1 MLSMNFSS
9 FWDIFAIPFGY
20 VMQFF
25 SWISG
30 GHYLISLFL
39 FALAIKLVTLPFGIK
54 QQKTQI
60 KGAMLRPKM
69 MMIEKKYAGRTD
81 RVTMQKKQQEM
92 MELQQKEGYSPL
104 SGCLPLLIQFPI
116 LIALYRIIRMPLKY
130 CVGLADSVIV
140 NVYNFLYNPAEAVTK
155 IDKIPQE
162 AHIDMVGKLNED
174 VLRQFIDTD
183 RWADIPKY
191 IDRLPNYNIFG
202 KINLGLNPAFNVDKL
217 EGNKWNLFLLLIPF
231 LCAGLALLTTWLSRK
246 FNDNGLNQQMAQ
258 QQKTS
263 MFLMNIM
270 MPLLQLW
277 IAFQVSGA
285 VGVYWV
291 YTSVLGIVQM
301 LILAKVMP
309 LPKYTDEEIKM
320 MQREMKK
327 NGGPTERTITGTS
340 VDENGKPKSLHY
352 VDDDDEY

>member
-25 SWISG
+25 NKISG

-69 MMIEKKYAGRTD
+69 MMIEKKYAGRND
-81 RVTMQKKQQEM
+81 RVTQQKKQQEM

-130 CVGLADSVIV
+130 CVGLADGVV
-140 NVYNFLYNPAEAVTK
+140 LKLYNALYPDNVVEAFK
-155 IDKIPQE
+155 KIPDA
-162 AHIDMVGKLNED
+162 AHIEMIGQLKEQPD
-174 VLRQFIDTD
+174 VLREI
-183 RWADIPKY
+183 AGIGVEK
-191 IDRLPNYNIFG
+191 LPNYNIFG
-202 KINLGLNPAFNVDKL
+202 KINLGLRPAFNVAEKL
-217 EGNKWNLFLLLIPF
+217 DGNKWNLFLLIIPF
-231 LCAGLALLTTWLSRK
+231 LCGGLALLTTWLSRK
-246 FNDNGLNQQMAQ
+246 LNDNGLNQQMAQ

-263 MFLMNIM
+263 MFLMNIT

-277 IAFQVSGA
+277 IAFGVSGA
-285 VGVYWV
+285 VGIYWV
-291 YTSVLGIVQM
+291 YTSILGIIQILV
-301 LILAKVMP
+301 LAKVMP
-309 LPKYTDEEIKM
+309 LPKYTDEEIRM

-327 NGGPTERTITGTS
+327 NGGPGQRTITGTS

>member
-1 MLSMNFSS
+1 MNFSS

-25 SWISG
+25 NKISG

-69 MMIEKKYAGRTD
+69 MMIEKKYAGRND
-81 RVTMQKKQQEM
+81 RVTLKKKQDEL

-130 CVGLADSVIV
+130 CVGLADSVV
-140 NVYNFLYNPAEAVTK
+140 LTLYNTLYPDNVAEAFK
-155 IDKIPQE
+155 KIPDT
-162 AHIDMVGKLNED
+162 AHIEMIGQ
-174 VLRQFIDTD
+174 LREQPDLLQEIAGIGVD
-183 RWADIPKY
+183 K
-191 IDRLPNYNIFG
+191 LPNYNIFG
-202 KINLGLNPAFNVDKL
+202 KINLGLNPAFNVAEKL
-217 EGNKWNLFLLLIPF
+217 DGNKWNLFLLIIPF

-277 IAFQVSGA
+277 IAFRVSGA

-309 LPKYTDEEIKM
+309 LPKYTDEEIRM

-327 NGGPTERTITGTS
+327 NGGPTDRSITGTS

>member
-25 SWISG
+25 NKISG

-69 MMIEKKYAGRTD
+69 MMIEKKYAGRND
-81 RVTMQKKQQEM
+81 RVTLKKKQDEL

-130 CVGLADSVIV
+130 CVGLADSVV
-140 NVYNFLYNPAEAVTK
+140 LTLYNTLYPDNVAEAFK
-155 IDKIPQE
+155 KIPDT
-162 AHIDMVGKLNED
+162 AHIEMIGQ
-174 VLRQFIDTD
+174 LREQPDLLREIAGIGVD
-183 RWADIPKY
+183 K
-191 IDRLPNYNIFG
+191 LPNYNIFG
-202 KINLGLNPAFNVDKL
+202 KINLGLNPAFNVEGKL
-217 EGNKWNLFLLLIPF
+217 DGNKWNLFLLIIPF

-277 IAFQVSGA
+277 IAFRVSGA

-309 LPKYTDEEIKM
+309 LPKYTDEEIRM

-327 NGGPTERTITGTS
+327 NGGLTDRSITGTS

>member
-25 SWISG
+25 NKISG

-39 FALAIKLVTLPFGIK
+39 FALAIKLITLPFGIK

-69 MMIEKKYAGRTD
+69 MMIEKKYAGRND
-81 RVTMQKKQQEM
+81 RVTQQKKQQEM

-130 CVGLADSVIV
+130 CVGLADEVV
-140 NVYNFLYNPAEAVTK
+140 LKLYNALYPDHVVEAFK
-155 IDKIPQE
+155 KIPDA
-162 AHIDMVGKLNED
+162 AHIEMIGQLKEQPD
-174 VLRQFIDTD
+174 VLKEI
-183 RWADIPKY
+183 AGIGVEK
-191 IDRLPNYNIFG
+191 LPNYNIFG
-202 KINLGLNPAFNVDKL
+202 QINLGLRPAFNVAEKL
-217 EGNKWNLFLLLIPF
+217 DGNKWNLFLLIIPF
-231 LCAGLALLTTWLSRK
+231 LCGGLALLTTWLSRK
-246 FNDNGLNQQMAQ
+246 LNDNGLNQQMAQ

-263 MFLMNIM
+263 MFLMNIT

-277 IAFQVSGA
+277 IAFGVSGA

-291 YTSVLGIVQM
+291 YTSILGIIQILV
-301 LILAKVMP
+301 LAKVMP
-309 LPKYTDEEIKM
+309 LPKYTDEEIRM

-327 NGGPTERTITGTS
+327 NGGPGQRTITGTS

>member
-1 MLSMNFSS
+1 MENSMLSMNFSS

-25 SWISG
+25 NKISG

-39 FALAIKLVTLPFGIK
+39 FALAIKLITLPFGIK

-69 MMIEKKYAGRTD
+69 MMIEKKYAGRND
-81 RVTMQKKQQEM
+81 RVTQQKKQQEM

-130 CVGLADSVIV
+130 CVGLADGVV
-140 NVYNFLYNPAEAVTK
+140 LKLYNALYPDHVVEAFK
-155 IDKIPQE
+155 KIPDA
-162 AHIDMVGKLNED
+162 AHIEMIGQLKEQPD
-174 VLRQFIDTD
+174 VLKEI
-183 RWADIPKY
+183 AGIGVEK
-191 IDRLPNYNIFG
+191 LPNYNIFG
-202 KINLGLNPAFNVDKL
+202 KINLGLRPAFNVAEKL
-217 EGNKWNLFLLLIPF
+217 DGNKWNLFLLIIPF
-231 LCAGLALLTTWLSRK
+231 LCGGLALLTTWLSRK
-246 FNDNGLNQQMAQ
+246 LNDNGLNQQMAQ

-263 MFLMNIM
+263 MFLMNIT

-277 IAFQVSGA
+277 IAFGVSGA
-285 VGVYWV
+285 VGIYWV
-291 YTSVLGIVQM
+291 YTSILGIIQILV
-301 LILAKVMP
+301 LAKVMP
-309 LPKYTDEEIKM
+309 LPKYTDEEIRM

-327 NGGPTERTITGTS
+327 NGGPGQRTITGTS

>member
-25 SWISG
+25 NKISG

-39 FALAIKLVTLPFGIK
+39 FALAIKLITLPFGIK

-69 MMIEKKYAGRTD
+69 MMIEKKYAGRND
-81 RVTMQKKQQEM
+81 RVTQQKKQQEM

-130 CVGLADSVIV
+130 CVGLTDDVV
-140 NVYNFLYNPAEAVTK
+140 RNLYNALYPDHVVEAFK
-155 IDKIPQE
+155 KIPDA
-162 AHIDMVGKLNED
+162 AHIEMIGQLKEQPD
-174 VLRQFIDTD
+174 VLQEI
-183 RWADIPKY
+183 AGIGVEK
-191 IDRLPNYNIFG
+191 LPNYNIFG
-202 KINLGLNPAFNVDKL
+202 QINLGLRPAFNVAEKL
-217 EGNKWNLFLLLIPF
+217 DGNKWNLFLLIIPF
-231 LCAGLALLTTWLSRK
+231 LCGGLALLTTWLSRK
-246 FNDNGLNQQMAQ
+246 LNDNGLNQQMAQ

-263 MFLMNIM
+263 MFLMNIT

-277 IAFQVSGA
+277 IAFGVSGA

-291 YTSVLGIVQM
+291 YTSILGIIQI

-309 LPKYTDEEIKM
+309 LPKYTDEEIRM

-327 NGGPTERTITGTS
+327 NGGPGQRTITGTS

>member
-1 MLSMNFSS
+1 MENSMLSMNFSS

-25 SWISG
+25 NKISG

-39 FALAIKLVTLPFGIK
+39 FALAIKLITLPFGIK

-69 MMIEKKYAGRTD
+69 MMIEKKYAGRND
-81 RVTMQKKQQEM
+81 RVTQQKKQQEM

-130 CVGLADSVIV
+130 CVGLADEVV
-140 NVYNFLYNPAEAVTK
+140 LKLYNALYPDHVVEAFK
-155 IDKIPQE
+155 KIPDA
-162 AHIDMVGKLNED
+162 AHIEMIGQLKEQPD
-174 VLRQFIDTD
+174 VLKEI
-183 RWADIPKY
+183 AGIGVEK
-191 IDRLPNYNIFG
+191 LPNYNIFG
-202 KINLGLNPAFNVDKL
+202 QINLGLRPAFNVAEKL
-217 EGNKWNLFLLLIPF
+217 DGNKWNLFLLIIPF
-231 LCAGLALLTTWLSRK
+231 LCGGLALLTTWLSRK
-246 FNDNGLNQQMAQ
+246 LNDNGLNQQMAQ

-263 MFLMNIM
+263 MFLMNIT

-277 IAFQVSGA
+277 IAFGVSGA

-291 YTSVLGIVQM
+291 YTSILGIIQILV
-301 LILAKVMP
+301 LAKVMP
-309 LPKYTDEEIKM
+309 LPKYTDEEIRM

-327 NGGPTERTITGTS
+327 NGGPGQRTITGTS

>member
-1 MLSMNFSS
+1 MENSMLSMNFSS

-25 SWISG
+25 NKISG

-39 FALAIKLVTLPFGIK
+39 FALAIKLITLPFGIK

-69 MMIEKKYAGRTD
+69 MMIEKKYAGRND
-81 RVTMQKKQQEM
+81 RVTQQKKQQEM

-130 CVGLADSVIV
+130 CVGLADEVV
-140 NVYNFLYNPAEAVTK
+140 LKLYNALYPDHVVEAFK
-155 IDKIPQE
+155 KIPDA
-162 AHIDMVGKLNED
+162 AHIEMIGQLKEQPD
-174 VLRQFIDTD
+174 VLREI
-183 RWADIPKY
+183 AGIGVEK
-191 IDRLPNYNIFG
+191 LPNYNIFG
-202 KINLGLNPAFNVDKL
+202 QINLGLRPAFNVAEKL
-217 EGNKWNLFLLLIPF
+217 DGNKWNLFLLIIPF
-231 LCAGLALLTTWLSRK
+231 LCGGLALLTTWLSRK
-246 FNDNGLNQQMAQ
+246 LNDNGLNQQMAQ

-263 MFLMNIM
+263 MFLMNIT

-277 IAFQVSGA
+277 IAFGVSGA

-291 YTSVLGIVQM
+291 YTSILGIIQILV
-301 LILAKVMP
+301 LAKVMP
-309 LPKYTDEEIKM
+309 LPKYTEEEIRM
-320 MQREMKK
+320 MQREIKK
-327 NGGPTERTITGTS
+327 NGGPGQRTITGTS

>member
-25 SWISG
+25 NKISG

-39 FALAIKLVTLPFGIK
+39 FALAIKLITLPFGIK

-69 MMIEKKYAGRTD
+69 MMIEKKYAGRND
-81 RVTMQKKQQEM
+81 RVTQQKKQQEM

-130 CVGLADSVIV
+130 CVGLTDDVV
-140 NVYNFLYNPAEAVTK
+140 RNLYNALYPDNVVEAFK
-155 IDKIPQE
+155 KIPDA
-162 AHIDMVGKLNED
+162 AHIEMIGQLKEQPD
-174 VLRQFIDTD
+174 VLREI
-183 RWADIPKY
+183 AGIGVEK
-191 IDRLPNYNIFG
+191 LPNYNIFG
-202 KINLGLNPAFNVDKL
+202 KINLGLRPAFNVAEKL
-217 EGNKWNLFLLLIPF
+217 DGNKWNLFLLIIPF
-231 LCAGLALLTTWLSRK
+231 LCGGLALLTTWLSRK
-246 FNDNGLNQQMAQ
+246 LNDNGLNQQMAQ

-263 MFLMNIM
+263 MFLMNIT

-277 IAFQVSGA
+277 IAFGVSGA
-285 VGVYWV
+285 VGIYWV
-291 YTSVLGIVQM
+291 YTSILGIIQILV
-301 LILAKVMP
+301 LAKVMP
-309 LPKYTDEEIKM
+309 LPKYTDEEIRM

-327 NGGPTERTITGTS
+327 NGGPGQRTITGTS

>member
-25 SWISG
+25 NKISG

-39 FALAIKLVTLPFGIK
+39 FALAIKLITLPFGIK

-69 MMIEKKYAGRTD
+69 MMIEKKYAGRND
-81 RVTMQKKQQEM
+81 RVTQQKKQQEM

-130 CVGLADSVIV
+130 CVGLTDDVV
-140 NVYNFLYNPAEAVTK
+140 RNLYNALYPDHVVEAFK
-155 IDKIPQE
+155 KIPDA
-162 AHIDMVGKLNED
+162 AHIEMIGQLKEQPD
-174 VLRQFIDTD
+174 VLREI
-183 RWADIPKY
+183 AGIGVEK
-191 IDRLPNYNIFG
+191 LPNYNIFG
-202 KINLGLNPAFNVDKL
+202 KINLGLRPAFNVAEKL
-217 EGNKWNLFLLLIPF
+217 DGNKWNLFLLIIPF
-231 LCAGLALLTTWLSRK
+231 LCGGLALLTTWLSRK
-246 FNDNGLNQQMAQ
+246 LNDNGLNQQMAQ

-263 MFLMNIM
+263 MFLMNIT

-277 IAFQVSGA
+277 IAFGVSGA

-291 YTSVLGIVQM
+291 YTSILGIIQILV
-301 LILAKVMP
+301 LAKVMP
-309 LPKYTDEEIKM
+309 LPKYTDEEIRM

-327 NGGPTERTITGTS
+327 NGGPGQRTITGTS

>member
-25 SWISG
+25 NKISG

-39 FALAIKLVTLPFGIK
+39 FALAIKLITLPFGIK

-69 MMIEKKYAGRTD
+69 MMIEKKYAGRND
-81 RVTMQKKQQEM
+81 RVTQQKKQQEM

-130 CVGLADSVIV
+130 CVGLADGVV
-140 NVYNFLYNPAEAVTK
+140 LKLYNALYPDNVVEAFK
-155 IDKIPQE
+155 KIPDA
-162 AHIDMVGKLNED
+162 AHIEMIGQLKEQPD
-174 VLRQFIDTD
+174 VLREI
-183 RWADIPKY
+183 AGIGVEK
-191 IDRLPNYNIFG
+191 LPNYNIFG
-202 KINLGLNPAFNVDKL
+202 KINLGLRPAFNVAEKL
-217 EGNKWNLFLLLIPF
+217 DGNKWNLFLLIIPF
-231 LCAGLALLTTWLSRK
+231 LCGGLALLTTWLSRK
-246 FNDNGLNQQMAQ
+246 LNDNGLNQQMAQ

-263 MFLMNIM
+263 MFLMNIT

-277 IAFQVSGA
+277 IAFGVSGA
-285 VGVYWV
+285 VGIYWV
-291 YTSVLGIVQM
+291 YTSILGIIQILV
-301 LILAKVMP
+301 LAKVMP
-309 LPKYTDEEIKM
+309 LPKYTDEEIRM

-327 NGGPTERTITGTS
+327 NGSPGQRTITGTS

>member
-1 MLSMNFSS
+1 MENSMLSMNFSS

-25 SWISG
+25 NKISG

-39 FALAIKLVTLPFGIK
+39 FALAIKLITLPFGIK

-69 MMIEKKYAGRTD
+69 MMIEKKYAGRND
-81 RVTMQKKQQEM
+81 RVTQQKKQQEM

-130 CVGLADSVIV
+130 CVGLADGVV
-140 NVYNFLYNPAEAVTK
+140 LKLYNALYPDHVVEAFK
-155 IDKIPQE
+155 KIPDA
-162 AHIDMVGKLNED
+162 AHIEMIGQLKEQPD
-174 VLRQFIDTD
+174 VLREI
-183 RWADIPKY
+183 AGIGVEK
-191 IDRLPNYNIFG
+191 LPNYNIFG
-202 KINLGLNPAFNVDKL
+202 KINLGLRPAFNVAEKL
-217 EGNKWNLFLLLIPF
+217 DGNKWNLFLLIIPF
-231 LCAGLALLTTWLSRK
+231 LCGGLALLTTWLSRK
-246 FNDNGLNQQMAQ
+246 LNDNGLNQQMAQ
-258 QQKTS
+258 QKTS
-263 MFLMNIM
+263 MFLMNIT

-277 IAFQVSGA
+277 IAFGVSGA

-291 YTSVLGIVQM
+291 YTSILGIIQILV
-301 LILAKVMP
+301 LAKVMP
-309 LPKYTDEEIKM
+309 LPKYTDEEIRM

-327 NGGPTERTITGTS
+327 NGGPGQRTITGTS

>member
-1 MLSMNFSS
+1 MENSMLSMNFSS

-25 SWISG
+25 NKISG

-39 FALAIKLVTLPFGIK
+39 FALAIKLITLPFGIK

-69 MMIEKKYAGRTD
+69 MMIEKKYAGRND
-81 RVTMQKKQQEM
+81 RVTQQKKQQEM

-130 CVGLADSVIV
+130 CVGLADGVV
-140 NVYNFLYNPAEAVTK
+140 LKLYNALYPDNVVEAFK
-155 IDKIPQE
+155 KIPDA
-162 AHIDMVGKLNED
+162 AHIEMIGQLKEQPD
-174 VLRQFIDTD
+174 VLREI
-183 RWADIPKY
+183 AGIGVEK
-191 IDRLPNYNIFG
+191 LPNYNIFG
-202 KINLGLNPAFNVDKL
+202 KINLGLRPAFNVAEKL
-217 EGNKWNLFLLLIPF
+217 DGNKWNLFLLIIPF
-231 LCAGLALLTTWLSRK
+231 LCGGLALLTTWLSRK
-246 FNDNGLNQQMAQ
+246 LNDNGLNQQMAQ

-263 MFLMNIM
+263 MFLMNIT

-277 IAFQVSGA
+277 IAFGVSGA

-291 YTSVLGIVQM
+291 YTSILGIIQILV
-301 LILAKVMP
+301 LAKIMP
-309 LPKYTDEEIKM
+309 LPKYTDEEIRM

-327 NGGPTERTITGTS
+327 NGGPGQRTITGTS

>member
-1 MLSMNFSS
+1 MENSMLSMNFSS

-25 SWISG
+25 NKISG

-39 FALAIKLVTLPFGIK
+39 FALAIKLITLPFGIK

-69 MMIEKKYAGRTD
+69 MMIEKKYAGRND
-81 RVTMQKKQQEM
+81 RVTQQKKQQEM

-130 CVGLADSVIV
+130 CVGLADGVV
-140 NVYNFLYNPAEAVTK
+140 LKLYNALYPDHVVEAFK
-155 IDKIPQE
+155 KIPDA
-162 AHIDMVGKLNED
+162 AHIEMIGQLKEQPD
-174 VLRQFIDTD
+174 VLREI
-183 RWADIPKY
+183 AGIGVEK
-191 IDRLPNYNIFG
+191 LPNYNIFG
-202 KINLGLNPAFNVDKL
+202 KINLGLRPAFNVAEKL
-217 EGNKWNLFLLLIPF
+217 DGNKWNLFLLIIPF
-231 LCAGLALLTTWLSRK
+231 LCGGLALLTTWLSRK
-246 FNDNGLNQQMAQ
+246 LNDNGLNQQMAQ

-263 MFLMNIM
+263 MFLMNIT

-277 IAFQVSGA
+277 IAFGVSGA
-285 VGVYWV
+285 VGIYWV
-291 YTSVLGIVQM
+291 YTSILGIIQILV
-301 LILAKVMP
+301 LAKVMP
-309 LPKYTDEEIKM
+309 LPKYTDEEIRM
-320 MQREMKK
+320 MQREIKK
-327 NGGPTERTITGTS
+327 NGGPGQRTITGTS

>member
-1 MLSMNFSS
+1 MENSMLSMNFSS

-25 SWISG
+25 NKISG

-39 FALAIKLVTLPFGIK
+39 FALAIKLITLPFGIK

-69 MMIEKKYAGRTD
+69 MMIEKKYAGRND
-81 RVTMQKKQQEM
+81 RVTQQKKQQEM

-130 CVGLADSVIV
+130 CVGLADEVV
-140 NVYNFLYNPAEAVTK
+140 LKLYNALYPDHVVEAFK
-155 IDKIPQE
+155 KIPDA
-162 AHIDMVGKLNED
+162 AHIEMIGQLKEQPD
-174 VLRQFIDTD
+174 VLKEI
-183 RWADIPKY
+183 AGIGVEK
-191 IDRLPNYNIFG
+191 LPNYNIFG
-202 KINLGLNPAFNVDKL
+202 QINLGLRPAFNVAEKL
-217 EGNKWNLFLLLIPF
+217 DGNKWNLFLLIIPF
-231 LCAGLALLTTWLSRK
+231 LCGGLALLTTWLSRK
-246 FNDNGLNQQMAQ
+246 LNDNGLNQQMAQ

-263 MFLMNIM
+263 IFLMNIT

-277 IAFQVSGA
+277 IAFGVSGA

-291 YTSVLGIVQM
+291 YTSILGIIQILV
-301 LILAKVMP
+301 LAKVMP
-309 LPKYTDEEIKM
+309 LPKYTDEEIRM

-327 NGGPTERTITGTS
+327 NGGPGQRTITGTS

>member
-1 MLSMNFSS
+1 MENSMLSMNFSS

-25 SWISG
+25 NKISG

-39 FALAIKLVTLPFGIK
+39 FALAIKLITLPFGIK

-69 MMIEKKYAGRTD
+69 MMIEKKYAGRND
-81 RVTMQKKQQEM
+81 RVTQQKKQQEM

-130 CVGLADSVIV
+130 CVGLADEVV
-140 NVYNFLYNPAEAVTK
+140 LKLYNALYPDHVVEAFK
-155 IDKIPQE
+155 KIPDA
-162 AHIDMVGKLNED
+162 AHIEMIGQLKEQPD
-174 VLRQFIDTD
+174 VLREI
-183 RWADIPKY
+183 AGIGVEK
-191 IDRLPNYNIFG
+191 LPNYNIFG
-202 KINLGLNPAFNVDKL
+202 KINLGLRPAFNVAEKL
-217 EGNKWNLFLLLIPF
+217 DGNKWNLFLLIIPF
-231 LCAGLALLTTWLSRK
+231 LCGGLALLTTWLSRK
-246 FNDNGLNQQMAQ
+246 LNDNGLNQQMAQ

-263 MFLMNIM
+263 MFLMNIT

-277 IAFQVSGA
+277 IAFGVSGA
-285 VGVYWV
+285 VGIYWV
-291 YTSVLGIVQM
+291 YTSILGIIQILV
-301 LILAKVMP
+301 LAKVMP
-309 LPKYTDEEIKM
+309 LPKYTDEEIRM

-327 NGGPTERTITGTS
+327 NGGPGQRTITGTS

>member
-1 MLSMNFSS
+1 MENSMLSMNFSS

-25 SWISG
+25 NKISG

-39 FALAIKLVTLPFGIK
+39 FALAIKLITLPFGIK

-69 MMIEKKYAGRTD
+69 MMIEKKYAGRND
-81 RVTMQKKQQEM
+81 RVTQQKKQQEM

-130 CVGLADSVIV
+130 CVGLTDDVV
-140 NVYNFLYNPAEAVTK
+140 RNLYNALYPDHVVEAFK
-155 IDKIPQE
+155 KIPDA
-162 AHIDMVGKLNED
+162 AHIEMIGQLKEQPD
-174 VLRQFIDTD
+174 VLKEI
-183 RWADIPKY
+183 AGIGVEK
-191 IDRLPNYNIFG
+191 LPNYNIFG
-202 KINLGLNPAFNVDKL
+202 QINLGLRPAFNVAEKL
-217 EGNKWNLFLLLIPF
+217 DGNKWNLFLLIIPF
-231 LCAGLALLTTWLSRK
+231 LCGGLALLTTWLSRK
-246 FNDNGLNQQMAQ
+246 LNDNGLNQQMAQ

-263 MFLMNIM
+263 MFLMNIT

-277 IAFQVSGA
+277 IAFGVSGA

-291 YTSVLGIVQM
+291 YTSILGIIQILV
-301 LILAKVMP
+301 LAKVMP
-309 LPKYTDEEIKM
+309 LPKYTDEEIRM

-327 NGGPTERTITGTS
+327 NGGPGQRTITGTS

>member
-1 MLSMNFSS
+1 MENSMLSMNFSS

-25 SWISG
+25 NKISG

-39 FALAIKLVTLPFGIK
+39 FALAIKLITLPFGIK

-69 MMIEKKYAGRTD
+69 MMIEKKYAGRND
-81 RVTMQKKQQEM
+81 RVTQQKKQQEM

-130 CVGLADSVIV
+130 CVGLADGVV
-140 NVYNFLYNPAEAVTK
+140 LKLYNALYPDNVVETFK
-155 IDKIPQE
+155 KIPDA
-162 AHIDMVGKLNED
+162 AHIEMIGQLKEQPD
-174 VLRQFIDTD
+174 VLREI
-183 RWADIPKY
+183 AGIGVEK
-191 IDRLPNYNIFG
+191 LPNYNIFG
-202 KINLGLNPAFNVDKL
+202 KINLGLRPAFNVAEKL
-217 EGNKWNLFLLLIPF
+217 DGNKWNLFLLIIPF
-231 LCAGLALLTTWLSRK
+231 LCGGLALLTTWLSRK
-246 FNDNGLNQQMAQ
+246 LNDNGLNQQMAQ

-263 MFLMNIM
+263 MFLMNIT

-277 IAFQVSGA
+277 IAFGVSGA

-291 YTSVLGIVQM
+291 YTSILGIIQILV
-301 LILAKVMP
+301 LAKVMP
-309 LPKYTDEEIKM
+309 LPKYTDEEIRM

-327 NGGPTERTITGTS
+327 NGGPGQRTITGTS

>member
-25 SWISG
+25 NKISG

-39 FALAIKLVTLPFGIK
+39 FALAIKLITLPFGIK

-69 MMIEKKYAGRTD
+69 MMIEKKYAGRND
-81 RVTMQKKQQEM
+81 RVTQQKKQQEM

-130 CVGLADSVIV
+130 CVGLADEVV
-140 NVYNFLYNPAEAVTK
+140 LKLYNALYPDHVVEAFK
-155 IDKIPQE
+155 KIPDA
-162 AHIDMVGKLNED
+162 AHIEMIGQLKEQPD
-174 VLRQFIDTD
+174 VLREI
-183 RWADIPKY
+183 AGIGVEK
-191 IDRLPNYNIFG
+191 LPNYNIFG
-202 KINLGLNPAFNVDKL
+202 KINLGLRPAFNVAEKL
-217 EGNKWNLFLLLIPF
+217 DGNKWNLFLLIIPF
-231 LCAGLALLTTWLSRK
+231 LCGGLALLTTWLSRK
-246 FNDNGLNQQMAQ
+246 LNDNGLNQQMAQ

-263 MFLMNIM
+263 MFLMNIT

-277 IAFQVSGA
+277 IAFGVSGA

-291 YTSVLGIVQM
+291 YTSILGIIQILV
-301 LILAKVMP
+301 LAKVMP
-309 LPKYTDEEIKM
+309 LPKYTDEEIRM

-327 NGGPTERTITGTS
+327 NGGPGQRTITGTS

>member
-1 MLSMNFSS
+1 MENSMLSMNFSS

-25 SWISG
+25 NKISG

-39 FALAIKLVTLPFGIK
+39 FALAIKLITLPFGIK

-69 MMIEKKYAGRTD
+69 MMIEKKYAGRND
-81 RVTMQKKQQEM
+81 RVTQQKKQQEM

-130 CVGLADSVIV
+130 CVGLADGVV
-140 NVYNFLYNPAEAVTK
+140 LKLYNALYPDNVVEAFK
-155 IDKIPQE
+155 KIPDA
-162 AHIDMVGKLNED
+162 AHIEMIGQLKEQPD
-174 VLRQFIDTD
+174 VLREI
-183 RWADIPKY
+183 AGIGVEK
-191 IDRLPNYNIFG
+191 LPNYNIFG
-202 KINLGLNPAFNVDKL
+202 KINLGLRPAFNVAEKL
-217 EGNKWNLFLLLIPF
+217 DGNKWNLFLLIIPF
-231 LCAGLALLTTWLSRK
+231 LCGGLALLTTWLSRK
-246 FNDNGLNQQMAQ
+246 LNDNGLNQQMAQ

-263 MFLMNIM
+263 IFLMNIT

-277 IAFQVSGA
+277 IAFGVSGA
-285 VGVYWV
+285 VGIYWV
-291 YTSVLGIVQM
+291 YTSILGIIQILV
-301 LILAKVMP
+301 LAKVMP
-309 LPKYTDEEIKM
+309 LPKYTDEEIRM

-327 NGGPTERTITGTS
+327 NGGPGQRTITGTS

>member
-1 MLSMNFSS
+1 MENSMLSMNFSS

-25 SWISG
+25 NKISG

-39 FALAIKLVTLPFGIK
+39 FALAIKLITLPFGIK

-69 MMIEKKYAGRTD
+69 MMIEKKYAGRND
-81 RVTMQKKQQEM
+81 RVTQQKKQQEM

-130 CVGLADSVIV
+130 CVGLADEVV
-140 NVYNFLYNPAEAVTK
+140 LKLYNALYPDHVVEAFK
-155 IDKIPQE
+155 KIPDA
-162 AHIDMVGKLNED
+162 AHIEMIGQLKEQPD
-174 VLRQFIDTD
+174 VLKEI
-183 RWADIPKY
+183 AGIGVEK
-191 IDRLPNYNIFG
+191 LPNYNIFG
-202 KINLGLNPAFNVDKL
+202 KINLGLRPAFNVAEKL
-217 EGNKWNLFLLLIPF
+217 DGNKWNLFLLIIPF
-231 LCAGLALLTTWLSRK
+231 LCGGLALLTTWLSRK
-246 FNDNGLNQQMAQ
+246 LNDNGLNQQMAQ

-263 MFLMNIM
+263 IFLMNIT

-277 IAFQVSGA
+277 IAFGVSGA
-285 VGVYWV
+285 VGIYWV
-291 YTSVLGIVQM
+291 YTSILGIIQILV
-301 LILAKVMP
+301 LAKVMP
-309 LPKYTDEEIKM
+309 LPKYTDEEIRM

-327 NGGPTERTITGTS
+327 NGGPGQRTITGTS

>member
-1 MLSMNFSS
+1 MENSMLSMNFSS

-25 SWISG
+25 NKISG

-39 FALAIKLVTLPFGIK
+39 FALAIKLITLPFGIK

-69 MMIEKKYAGRTD
+69 MMIEKKYAGRND
-81 RVTMQKKQQEM
+81 RVTQQKKQQEM

-130 CVGLADSVIV
+130 CVGLADGVV
-140 NVYNFLYNPAEAVTK
+140 LKLYNALYPDHVVETFK
-155 IDKIPQE
+155 KIPDA
-162 AHIDMVGKLNED
+162 AHIEMIGQLKEQPD
-174 VLRQFIDTD
+174 VLREI
-183 RWADIPKY
+183 AGIGVEK
-191 IDRLPNYNIFG
+191 LPNYNIFG
-202 KINLGLNPAFNVDKL
+202 KINLGLRPAFNVAEKL
-217 EGNKWNLFLLLIPF
+217 DGNKWNLFLLIIPF
-231 LCAGLALLTTWLSRK
+231 LCGGLALLTTWLSRK
-246 FNDNGLNQQMAQ
+246 LNDNGLNQQMAQ

-263 MFLMNIM
+263 MFLMNIT

-277 IAFQVSGA
+277 IAFGVSGA

-291 YTSVLGIVQM
+291 YTSILGIIQILV
-301 LILAKVMP
+301 LAKVMP
-309 LPKYTDEEIKM
+309 LPKYTDEEIRM

-327 NGGPTERTITGTS
+327 NGGPGQRTITGTS

>member
-1 MLSMNFSS
+1 MENSMLSMNFSS

-25 SWISG
+25 NKISG

-39 FALAIKLVTLPFGIK
+39 FALAIKLITLPFGIK

-69 MMIEKKYAGRTD
+69 MMIEKKYAGRND
-81 RVTMQKKQQEM
+81 RVTQQKKQQEM

-130 CVGLADSVIV
+130 CVGLTDDVV
-140 NVYNFLYNPAEAVTK
+140 RNLYNALYPDHVVEAFK
-155 IDKIPQE
+155 KIPDA
-162 AHIDMVGKLNED
+162 AHIEMIGQLKEQPD
-174 VLRQFIDTD
+174 VLREI
-183 RWADIPKY
+183 AGIGVEK
-191 IDRLPNYNIFG
+191 LPNYNIFG
-202 KINLGLNPAFNVDKL
+202 QINLGLRPAFNVAEKL
-217 EGNKWNLFLLLIPF
+217 DGNKWNLFLLIIPF
-231 LCAGLALLTTWLSRK
+231 LCGGLALLTTWLSRK
-246 FNDNGLNQQMAQ
+246 LNDNGLNQQMAQ

-263 MFLMNIM
+263 MFLMNIT

-277 IAFQVSGA
+277 IAFGVSGA

-291 YTSVLGIVQM
+291 YTSILGIIQI

-309 LPKYTDEEIKM
+309 LPKYTDEEIRM

-327 NGGPTERTITGTS
+327 NGGPGQRTITGTS

>member
-1 MLSMNFSS
+1 MENSMLSMNFSS

-25 SWISG
+25 NKISG

-69 MMIEKKYAGRTD
+69 MMIEKKYAGRND
-81 RVTMQKKQQEM
+81 RVTQQKKQQEM

-130 CVGLADSVIV
+130 CVGLADGVV
-140 NVYNFLYNPAEAVTK
+140 LKLYNALYPDHVAEAFK
-155 IDKIPQE
+155 KIPDA
-162 AHIDMVGKLNED
+162 AHIEMIGQLKEQPD
-174 VLRQFIDTD
+174 VLQEI
-183 RWADIPKY
+183 AGIGVEK
-191 IDRLPNYNIFG
+191 LPNYNIFG
-202 KINLGLNPAFNVDKL
+202 KINLGLRPAFNVAEKL
-217 EGNKWNLFLLLIPF
+217 DGNKWNLFLLIIPF
-231 LCAGLALLTTWLSRK
+231 LCGGLALLTTWLSRK
-246 FNDNGLNQQMAQ
+246 LNDNGLNQQMAQ

-263 MFLMNIM
+263 MFLMNIT

-277 IAFQVSGA
+277 IAFGVSGA

-291 YTSVLGIVQM
+291 YTSILGIIQILV
-301 LILAKVMP
+301 LAKVMP
-309 LPKYTDEEIKM
+309 LPKYTDEEIRM

-327 NGGPTERTITGTS
+327 NGGPGQRTITGTS

>member
-1 MLSMNFSS
+1 MENSMLSMNFSS

-25 SWISG
+25 NKISG

-39 FALAIKLVTLPFGIK
+39 FALAIKLITLPFGIK

-69 MMIEKKYAGRTD
+69 MMIEKKYAGRND
-81 RVTMQKKQQEM
+81 RVTQQKKQQEM

-130 CVGLADSVIV
+130 CVGLADGVV
-140 NVYNFLYNPAEAVTK
+140 LKLYNALYPDHVVETFK
-155 IDKIPQE
+155 KIPDA
-162 AHIDMVGKLNED
+162 AHIEMIGQLKEQPD
-174 VLRQFIDTD
+174 VLREI
-183 RWADIPKY
+183 AGIGVEK
-191 IDRLPNYNIFG
+191 LPNYNIFG
-202 KINLGLNPAFNVDKL
+202 KINLGLRPAFNVAEKL
-217 EGNKWNLFLLLIPF
+217 DGNKWNLFLLIIPF
-231 LCAGLALLTTWLSRK
+231 LCGGLALLTTWLSRK
-246 FNDNGLNQQMAQ
+246 LNDNGLNQQMAQ

-263 MFLMNIM
+263 MFLMNIT

-277 IAFQVSGA
+277 IAFGVSGA
-285 VGVYWV
+285 VGIYWV
-291 YTSVLGIVQM
+291 YTSILGIIQILV
-301 LILAKVMP
+301 LAKVMP
-309 LPKYTDEEIKM
+309 LPKYTDEEIRM

-327 NGGPTERTITGTS
+327 NGGPGQRTITGTS

>member
-25 SWISG
+25 NKISG

-39 FALAIKLVTLPFGIK
+39 FALAIKLITLPFGIK

-69 MMIEKKYAGRTD
+69 MMIEKKYAGRND
-81 RVTMQKKQQEM
+81 RVTQQKKQQEM

-130 CVGLADSVIV
+130 CVGLADEVV
-140 NVYNFLYNPAEAVTK
+140 LKLYNALYPDHVVEAFK
-155 IDKIPQE
+155 KIPDA
-162 AHIDMVGKLNED
+162 AHIEMIGQLKEQPD
-174 VLRQFIDTD
+174 VLKEI
-183 RWADIPKY
+183 AGIGVEK
-191 IDRLPNYNIFG
+191 LPNYNIFG
-202 KINLGLNPAFNVDKL
+202 QINLGLRPAFNVAEKL
-217 EGNKWNLFLLLIPF
+217 DGNKWNLFLLIIPF
-231 LCAGLALLTTWLSRK
+231 LCGGLALLTTWLSRK
-246 FNDNGLNQQMAQ
+246 LNDNGLNQQMAQ

-263 MFLMNIM
+263 MFLMNIT

-277 IAFQVSGA
+277 IAFGVSGA
-285 VGVYWV
+285 VGIYWV
-291 YTSVLGIVQM
+291 YTSILGIIQILV
-301 LILAKVMP
+301 LAKVMP
-309 LPKYTDEEIKM
+309 LPKYTDEEIRM

-327 NGGPTERTITGTS
+327 NGGPGQRTITGTS

>member
-1 MLSMNFSS
+1 MENSMLSMNFSS

-25 SWISG
+25 NKISG

-69 MMIEKKYAGRTD
+69 MMIEKKYAGRND
-81 RVTMQKKQQEM
+81 RVTQQKKQQEM

-130 CVGLADSVIV
+130 CVGLADGVV
-140 NVYNFLYNPAEAVTK
+140 LKLYNALYPDNVVEAFK
-155 IDKIPQE
+155 KIPDA
-162 AHIDMVGKLNED
+162 AHIEMIGQLKEQPD
-174 VLRQFIDTD
+174 VLREI
-183 RWADIPKY
+183 AGIGVEK
-191 IDRLPNYNIFG
+191 LPNYNIFG
-202 KINLGLNPAFNVDKL
+202 KINLGLRPAFNVAEKL
-217 EGNKWNLFLLLIPF
+217 DGNKWNLFLLIIPF
-231 LCAGLALLTTWLSRK
+231 LCGGLALLTTWLSRK
-246 FNDNGLNQQMAQ
+246 LNDNGLNQQMAQ

-263 MFLMNIM
+263 MFLMNIT

-277 IAFQVSGA
+277 IAFGVSGA
-285 VGVYWV
+285 VGIYWV
-291 YTSVLGIVQM
+291 YTSILGIIQILV
-301 LILAKVMP
+301 LAKVMP
-309 LPKYTDEEIKM
+309 LPKYTDEEIRM

-327 NGGPTERTITGTS
+327 NGGPGQRTITGTS

>member
-25 SWISG
+25 NKISG

-39 FALAIKLVTLPFGIK
+39 FALAIKLITLPFGIK

-69 MMIEKKYAGRTD
+69 MMIEKKYAGRND
-81 RVTMQKKQQEM
+81 RVTQQKKQQEM

-130 CVGLADSVIV
+130 CVGLADAVV
-140 NVYNFLYNPAEAVTK
+140 LKLYNALYPDHVVEAFK
-155 IDKIPQE
+155 KIPDA
-162 AHIDMVGKLNED
+162 AHIEMIGQLKEQPD
-174 VLRQFIDTD
+174 VLREI
-183 RWADIPKY
+183 AGIGVEK
-191 IDRLPNYNIFG
+191 LPNYNIFG
-202 KINLGLNPAFNVDKL
+202 KINLGLRPAFNVAEKL
-217 EGNKWNLFLLLIPF
+217 DGNKWNLFLLIIPF
-231 LCAGLALLTTWLSRK
+231 LCGGLALLTTWLSRK
-246 FNDNGLNQQMAQ
+246 LNDNGLNQQMAQ

-263 MFLMNIM
+263 MFLMNIT

-277 IAFQVSGA
+277 IAFGVSGA

-291 YTSVLGIVQM
+291 YTSILGIIQILV
-301 LILAKVMP
+301 LAKVMP
-309 LPKYTDEEIKM
+309 LPKYTDEEIRM

-327 NGGPTERTITGTS
+327 NGGPGQRTITGTS

>member
-1 MLSMNFSS
+1 MENSMLSMNFSS

-25 SWISG
+25 NKISG

-39 FALAIKLVTLPFGIK
+39 FALAIKLITLPFGIK

-69 MMIEKKYAGRTD
+69 MMIEKKYAGRND
-81 RVTMQKKQQEM
+81 RVTQQKKQQEM
-92 MELQQKEGYSPL
+92 MELQQKECYSPL

-130 CVGLADSVIV
+130 CVGLADEVV
-140 NVYNFLYNPAEAVTK
+140 LKLYNALYPDHVVEAFK
-155 IDKIPQE
+155 KIPDA
-162 AHIDMVGKLNED
+162 AHIEMIGQLKEQPD
-174 VLRQFIDTD
+174 VLKEI
-183 RWADIPKY
+183 AGIGVEK
-191 IDRLPNYNIFG
+191 LPNYNIFG
-202 KINLGLNPAFNVDKL
+202 QINLGLRPAFNVAEKL
-217 EGNKWNLFLLLIPF
+217 DGNKWNLFLLIIPF
-231 LCAGLALLTTWLSRK
+231 LCGGLALLTTWLSRK
-246 FNDNGLNQQMAQ
+246 LNDNGLNQQMAQ

-263 MFLMNIM
+263 MFLMNIT

-277 IAFQVSGA
+277 IAFGVSGA

-291 YTSVLGIVQM
+291 YTSILGIIQILV
-301 LILAKVMP
+301 LAKVMP
-309 LPKYTDEEIKM
+309 LPKYTNEEIRM

-327 NGGPTERTITGTS
+327 NGGPGQRTITGTS

>member
-1 MLSMNFSS
+1 MENSMLSMNFSS

-25 SWISG
+25 NKISG

-39 FALAIKLVTLPFGIK
+39 FALAIKLITLPFGIK

-69 MMIEKKYAGRTD
+69 MMIEKKYAGRND
-81 RVTMQKKQQEM
+81 RVTQQKKQQEM

-130 CVGLADSVIV
+130 CVGLADGVV
-140 NVYNFLYNPAEAVTK
+140 LKLYNALYPDHVVEAFK
-155 IDKIPQE
+155 KIPDA
-162 AHIDMVGKLNED
+162 AHIEMIGQLKEQPD
-174 VLRQFIDTD
+174 VLREI
-183 RWADIPKY
+183 AGIGVEK
-191 IDRLPNYNIFG
+191 LPNYNIFG
-202 KINLGLNPAFNVDKL
+202 KINLGLRPAFNVAEKL
-217 EGNKWNLFLLLIPF
+217 DGNKWNLFLLIIPF
-231 LCAGLALLTTWLSRK
+231 LCGGLALLTTWLSRK
-246 FNDNGLNQQMAQ
+246 LNDNGLNQQMAQ

-263 MFLMNIM
+263 MFLMNIT

-277 IAFQVSGA
+277 IAFSVSGA

-291 YTSVLGIVQM
+291 YTSILGIIQILV
-301 LILAKVMP
+301 LAKVMP
-309 LPKYTDEEIKM
+309 LPKYTDEEIRM

-327 NGGPTERTITGTS
+327 NGGPGQRTITGTS

>member
-1 MLSMNFSS
+1 MNFSS

-25 SWISG
+25 NKISG

-69 MMIEKKYAGRTD
+69 MMIEKKYAGRND
-81 RVTMQKKQQEM
+81 RVTQQKKQQEM

-130 CVGLADSVIV
+130 CVGLADSVV
-140 NVYNFLYNPAEAVTK
+140 MALYNALNGADVQK
-155 IDKIPQE
+155 FGDIPDT
-162 AHIDMVGKLNED
+162 AHIEMIGQ
-174 VLRQFIDTD
+174 LREQPNLLQ
-183 RWADIPKY
+183 DIAGIGVDK
-191 IDRLPNYNIFG
+191 LPNYNIFG
-202 KINLGLNPAFNVDKL
+202 KINLGLNPSFRVAEKL
-217 EGNKWNLFLLLIPF
+217 DGNKWNLFLLIIPF
-231 LCAGLALLTTWLSRK
+231 LCGGLALLTTWLSRK
-246 FNDNGLNQQMAQ
+246 LNDNGLNQQMAQ

-263 MFLMNIM
+263 MLLMNIT

-277 IAFQVSGA
+277 IAFSVSGA
-285 VGVYWV
+285 VGIYWV
-291 YTSVLGIVQM
+291 YTSILGIIQILV
-301 LILAKVMP
+301 LAKVMP
-309 LPKYTDEEIKM
+309 LPKYTDEEIRM

-327 NGGPTERTITGTS
+327 NGGPGQRTITGTS

>member
-1 MLSMNFSS
+1 MENSMLSMNFSS

-25 SWISG
+25 NKISG

-39 FALAIKLVTLPFGIK
+39 FALAIKLITLPFGIK

-69 MMIEKKYAGRTD
+69 MMIEKKYAGRND
-81 RVTMQKKQQEM
+81 RVTQQKKQQEM

-130 CVGLADSVIV
+130 CVGLTDDVV
-140 NVYNFLYNPAEAVTK
+140 RNLYNALYPDHVVEAFK
-155 IDKIPQE
+155 KIPDA
-162 AHIDMVGKLNED
+162 AHIEMIGQLKEQPD
-174 VLRQFIDTD
+174 VLKEI
-183 RWADIPKY
+183 AEIGVEK
-191 IDRLPNYNIFG
+191 LPNYNIFG
-202 KINLGLNPAFNVDKL
+202 KINLGLRPAFNVAEKL
-217 EGNKWNLFLLLIPF
+217 DGNKWNLFLLIIPF
-231 LCAGLALLTTWLSRK
+231 LCGGLALLTTWLSRK
-246 FNDNGLNQQMAQ
+246 LNDNGLNQQMAQ

-263 MFLMNIM
+263 MFLMNIT

-277 IAFQVSGA
+277 IAFGVSGA

-291 YTSVLGIVQM
+291 YTSILGIIQILV
-301 LILAKVMP
+301 LAKVMP
-309 LPKYTDEEIKM
+309 LPKYTDEEIRM

-327 NGGPTERTITGTS
+327 NGGPGQRTITGTS

>member
-1 MLSMNFSS
+1 MENSMLSMNFSS

-25 SWISG
+25 NKISG

-39 FALAIKLVTLPFGIK
+39 FALAIKLITLPFGIK

-69 MMIEKKYAGRTD
+69 MMIEKKYAGRND
-81 RVTMQKKQQEM
+81 RVTQQKKQQEM

-130 CVGLADSVIV
+130 CVGLADRVV
-140 NVYNFLYNPAEAVTK
+140 LKLYNALYPDHVVEAFK
-155 IDKIPQE
+155 KIPDA
-162 AHIDMVGKLNED
+162 AHIEMIGQLKEQPD
-174 VLRQFIDTD
+174 VLREI
-183 RWADIPKY
+183 AGIGVEK
-191 IDRLPNYNIFG
+191 LPNYNIFG
-202 KINLGLNPAFNVDKL
+202 KINLGLRPAFNVAEKL
-217 EGNKWNLFLLLIPF
+217 DGNKWNLFLLIIPF
-231 LCAGLALLTTWLSRK
+231 LCGGLALLTTWLSRK
-246 FNDNGLNQQMAQ
+246 LNDNGLNQQMAQ

-263 MFLMNIM
+263 MFLMNIT

-277 IAFQVSGA
+277 IAFGVSGA

-291 YTSVLGIVQM
+291 YTSILGIIQILV
-301 LILAKVMP
+301 LAKVMP
-309 LPKYTDEEIKM
+309 LPKYTDEEIRM

-327 NGGPTERTITGTS
+327 NGGPGQRTITGTS

>member
-1 MLSMNFSS
+1 MENSMLSMNFSS

-25 SWISG
+25 NKISG

-39 FALAIKLVTLPFGIK
+39 FALAIKLITLPFGIK

-69 MMIEKKYAGRTD
+69 MMIEKKYAGRND
-81 RVTMQKKQQEM
+81 RVTQQKKQQEM

-130 CVGLADSVIV
+130 CVGLADGVV
-140 NVYNFLYNPAEAVTK
+140 LKLYNALYPDHVVEAFK
-155 IDKIPQE
+155 KIPDA
-162 AHIDMVGKLNED
+162 AHIEMIGQLKEQPD
-174 VLRQFIDTD
+174 VLREI
-183 RWADIPKY
+183 AGIGVEK
-191 IDRLPNYNIFG
+191 LPNYNIFG
-202 KINLGLNPAFNVDKL
+202 KINLGLRPAFNVAEKL
-217 EGNKWNLFLLLIPF
+217 DGNKWNLFLLIIPF
-231 LCAGLALLTTWLSRK
+231 LCGGLALLTTWLSRK
-246 FNDNGLNQQMAQ
+246 LNDNGLNQQMAQ

-263 MFLMNIM
+263 IFLMNIT

-277 IAFQVSGA
+277 IAFGVSGA

-291 YTSVLGIVQM
+291 YTSILGIIQILV
-301 LILAKVMP
+301 LAKVMP
-309 LPKYTDEEIKM
+309 LPKYTDEEIRM

-327 NGGPTERTITGTS
+327 NGGPGQRTITGTS

>member
-25 SWISG
+25 NKISG

-39 FALAIKLVTLPFGIK
+39 FALAIKLITLPFGIK

-69 MMIEKKYAGRTD
+69 MMIEKKYAGRND
-81 RVTMQKKQQEM
+81 RVTQQKKQQEM

-130 CVGLADSVIV
+130 CVGLADGVV
-140 NVYNFLYNPAEAVTK
+140 LKLYNALYPDHVVEAFK
-155 IDKIPQE
+155 KIPDA
-162 AHIDMVGKLNED
+162 AHIEMIGQLKEQPD
-174 VLRQFIDTD
+174 VLREI
-183 RWADIPKY
+183 AGIGVEK
-191 IDRLPNYNIFG
+191 LPNYNIFG
-202 KINLGLNPAFNVDKL
+202 KINLGLRPAFNVAEKL
-217 EGNKWNLFLLLIPF
+217 DGNKWNLFLLIIPF
-231 LCAGLALLTTWLSRK
+231 LCGGLALLTTWLSRK
-246 FNDNGLNQQMAQ
+246 LNDNGLNQQMAQ

-263 MFLMNIM
+263 MFLMNIT

-277 IAFQVSGA
+277 IAFGVSGA
-285 VGVYWV
+285 VGIYWV
-291 YTSVLGIVQM
+291 YTSILGIIQILV
-301 LILAKVMP
+301 LAKVMP
-309 LPKYTDEEIKM
+309 LPKYTDEEIRM

-327 NGGPTERTITGTS
+327 NGGPGQRTITGTS

>member
-1 MLSMNFSS
+1 MENSMLSMNFSS

-25 SWISG
+25 NKISG

-39 FALAIKLVTLPFGIK
+39 FALAIKLITLPFGIK

-69 MMIEKKYAGRTD
+69 MMIEKKYAGRND
-81 RVTMQKKQQEM
+81 RVTQQKKQQEM

-130 CVGLADSVIV
+130 CVGLADGVV
-140 NVYNFLYNPAEAVTK
+140 LKLYNALYPDNVVEAFK
-155 IDKIPQE
+155 KIPDA
-162 AHIDMVGKLNED
+162 AHIEMIGQLKEQPD
-174 VLRQFIDTD
+174 VLREI
-183 RWADIPKY
+183 AGIGVEK
-191 IDRLPNYNIFG
+191 LPNYNIFG
-202 KINLGLNPAFNVDKL
+202 KINLGLRPAFNVAEKL
-217 EGNKWNLFLLLIPF
+217 DGNKWNLFLLIIPF
-231 LCAGLALLTTWLSRK
+231 LCGGLALLTTWLSRK
-246 FNDNGLNQQMAQ
+246 LNDNGLNQQMAQ

-263 MFLMNIM
+263 MFLMNIT

-277 IAFQVSGA
+277 IAFGVSGA

-291 YTSVLGIVQM
+291 YTSILGIIQILV
-301 LILAKVMP
+301 LAKVMP
-309 LPKYTDEEIKM
+309 LPKYTDEEIRM

-327 NGGPTERTITGTS
+327 NGGPGQRTITGTS

>member
-1 MLSMNFSS
+1 MENNMLSMNFSS

-25 SWISG
+25 NKISG

-39 FALAIKLVTLPFGIK
+39 FALAIKLITLPFGIK

-69 MMIEKKYAGRTD
+69 MMIEKKYAGRND
-81 RVTMQKKQQEM
+81 RVTQQKKQQEM

-130 CVGLADSVIV
+130 CVGLADEVV
-140 NVYNFLYNPAEAVTK
+140 LKLYNALYPDHVVEAFK
-155 IDKIPQE
+155 KIPDA
-162 AHIDMVGKLNED
+162 AHIEMIGQLKEQPD
-174 VLRQFIDTD
+174 VLKEI
-183 RWADIPKY
+183 AGIGVEK
-191 IDRLPNYNIFG
+191 LPNYNIFG
-202 KINLGLNPAFNVDKL
+202 QINLGLRPAFNVAEKL
-217 EGNKWNLFLLLIPF
+217 DGNKWNLFLLIIPF
-231 LCAGLALLTTWLSRK
+231 LCGGLALLTTWLSRK
-246 FNDNGLNQQMAQ
+246 LNDNGLNQQMAQ

-263 MFLMNIM
+263 MFLMNIT

-277 IAFQVSGA
+277 IAFGVSGA

-291 YTSVLGIVQM
+291 YTSILGIIQILV
-301 LILAKVMP
+301 LAKVMP
-309 LPKYTDEEIKM
+309 LPKYTDEEIRM

-327 NGGPTERTITGTS
+327 NGGPGQRTITGTS

>member
-25 SWISG
+25 NKISG

-39 FALAIKLVTLPFGIK
+39 FALAIKLITLPFGIK

-69 MMIEKKYAGRTD
+69 MMIEKKYAGRND
-81 RVTMQKKQQEM
+81 RVTQQKKQQEM

-130 CVGLADSVIV
+130 CVGLADGVV
-140 NVYNFLYNPAEAVTK
+140 LKLYNALYPDHVVEAFK
-155 IDKIPQE
+155 KIPDA
-162 AHIDMVGKLNED
+162 AHIEMIGQLKEQPD
-174 VLRQFIDTD
+174 VLMEI
-183 RWADIPKY
+183 AGIGVEK
-191 IDRLPNYNIFG
+191 LPNYNIFG
-202 KINLGLNPAFNVDKL
+202 KINLGLRPAFNVAEKL
-217 EGNKWNLFLLLIPF
+217 DGNKWNLFLLIIPF
-231 LCAGLALLTTWLSRK
+231 LCGGLALLTTWLSRK
-246 FNDNGLNQQMAQ
+246 LNDNGLNQQMAQ

-263 MFLMNIM
+263 MFLMNIT

-277 IAFQVSGA
+277 IAFGVSGA
-285 VGVYWV
+285 VGIYWV
-291 YTSVLGIVQM
+291 YTSILGIIQILV
-301 LILAKVMP
+301 LAKVMP
-309 LPKYTDEEIKM
+309 LPKYTDEEIRM

-327 NGGPTERTITGTS
+327 NGGPGQRTITGTS

>member
-25 SWISG
+25 NKISG

-39 FALAIKLVTLPFGIK
+39 FALAIKLITLPFGIK

-69 MMIEKKYAGRTD
+69 MMIEKKYAGRND
-81 RVTMQKKQQEM
+81 RVTQQKKQQEM

-130 CVGLADSVIV
+130 CVGLADGVV
-140 NVYNFLYNPAEAVTK
+140 LKLYNALYPDHVVEAFK
-155 IDKIPQE
+155 KIPDA
-162 AHIDMVGKLNED
+162 AHIEMIGQLKEQPD
-174 VLRQFIDTD
+174 VLREI
-183 RWADIPKY
+183 AEIGVEK
-191 IDRLPNYNIFG
+191 LPNYNIFG
-202 KINLGLNPAFNVDKL
+202 KINLGLRPAFNVAEKL
-217 EGNKWNLFLLLIPF
+217 DGNKWNLFLLIIPF
-231 LCAGLALLTTWLSRK
+231 LCGGLALLTTWLSRK
-246 FNDNGLNQQMAQ
+246 LNDNGLNQQMAQ

-263 MFLMNIM
+263 MFLMNIT

-277 IAFQVSGA
+277 IAFGVSGA
-285 VGVYWV
+285 VGIYWV
-291 YTSVLGIVQM
+291 YTSILGIIQILV
-301 LILAKVMP
+301 LAKVMP
-309 LPKYTDEEIKM
+309 LPKYTDEEIRM

-327 NGGPTERTITGTS
+327 NGGPGQRTITGTS

>member
-25 SWISG
+25 NKISG

-39 FALAIKLVTLPFGIK
+39 FALAIKLITLPFGIK

-69 MMIEKKYAGRTD
+69 MMIEKKYAGRND
-81 RVTMQKKQQEM
+81 RVTQQKKQQEL

-130 CVGLADSVIV
+130 CVGLADEVV
-140 NVYNFLYNPAEAVTK
+140 LKLYNALYPDHVVEAFK
-155 IDKIPQE
+155 KIPDA
-162 AHIDMVGKLNED
+162 AHIEMIGQLKEQPD
-174 VLRQFIDTD
+174 VLREI
-183 RWADIPKY
+183 AGIGVEK
-191 IDRLPNYNIFG
+191 LPNYNIFG
-202 KINLGLNPAFNVDKL
+202 KINLGLRPAFNVAEKL
-217 EGNKWNLFLLLIPF
+217 DGNKWNLFLLIIPF
-231 LCAGLALLTTWLSRK
+231 LCGGLALLTTWLSRK
-246 FNDNGLNQQMAQ
+246 LNDNGLNQQMAQ

-263 MFLMNIM
+263 MFLMNIT

-277 IAFQVSGA
+277 IAFGVSGA
-285 VGVYWV
+285 VGIYWV
-291 YTSVLGIVQM
+291 YTSILGIIQILV
-301 LILAKVMP
+301 LAKVMP
-309 LPKYTDEEIKM
+309 LPKYTDEEIRM

-327 NGGPTERTITGTS
+327 NGGPGQRTITGTS